1 MVLGFGSDI
10 VQPDDVG
17 VLQLPEDAQL
27 MFEVGQ
33 IGGFL
38 LEFFDGVE
46 LAVVL
51 GQLDLGVQPRAERL
65 DDLELVDS

>member
-38 LEFFDGVE
+38 LEFFDGVK
-46 LAVVL
+46 LAIVL